1 MKVFRK
7 KKSEHHLSR
16 TAALKYRPAKR
27 LVHITESRL
36 ESGEVLLEYQLTVR
50 PWLAGLAKRLGR
62 PNEIVQTKK
71 LQLDAMGTAVW
82 DLVDG
87 KRSVRR
93 IVQIFAEDNRLE
105 NREAEVSVTS
115 FIRELGQRGLLG
127 LQSNGR
133 IIH

>member
-16 TAALKYRPAKR
+16 IAALQHRPAKS
-27 LVHITESRL
+27 LHITESRL
-36 ESGEVLLEYQLTVR
+36 ESGEVLLEYPLTVR
-50 PWLAGLAKRLGR
+50 PWLAAVAKRLGR
-62 PNEIVQTKK
+62 SDQIVQTKK

-93 IVQIFAEDNRLE
+93 IVQIFAEDHRLE

-127 LQSNGR
+127 LQ
-133 IIH
+133 

>member
-7 KKSEHHLSR
+7 KKNEPRLSR
-16 TAALKYRPAKR
+16 AAALLHRPAKS
-27 LVHITESRL
+27 LHITESRL
-36 ESGEVLLEYQLTVR
+36 ESGEVLLEYPLTVR
-50 PWLAGLAKRLGR
+50 PWLAAVAKRLGR
-62 PNEIVQTKK
+62 SDQIVQTKK

-93 IVQIFAEDNRLE
+93 IVQIFAEDHRLE

-127 LQSNGR
+127 LQ
-133 IIH
+133 